1 MIELANLWVGILSF
15 FISFFSLIATI
26 VLTIVIYRLQKND
39 EEKKDRERKEDIERK
54 ARERDEELA
63 RNFIIDNQSE
73 INLLPWCA
81 IASNVKDLPAL
92 QIWRNKREYSHQI
105 YLKFDKQPE
114 GVKKEILRQEN
125 ILLSLPKTSDWV
137 SEYLNT
143 LAVDAYECGLSSE
156 KHCFLY
162 DNGKYFHRGISDY
175 WGEKTTDIARIE
187 MPNIPIKKQKNPLG
201 NLPPDFD
208 DYIVETVQRK
218 FGRHSYLEEDAMPA
232 LDFADIFFSNNQ
244 KMFVLCMMQFVR
256 GFSLSVCSNTGRNE
270 SFGTNND
277 RQIKT
282 FEDYYYE
289 SLLELYLAYH
299 PRQ

>member
-26 VLTIVIYRLQKND
+26 VLTIVIYRLQKKD
-39 EEKKDRERKEDIERK
+39 EEKRDIERKEDIERK

-114 GVKKEILRQEN
+114 RVKKEILRQEN

-143 LAVDAYECGLSSE
+143 LAIDAYECGLSSD

-162 DNGKYFHRGISDY
+162 DNGKYFHRGISNY

-187 MPNIPIKKQKNPLG
+187 MQNIPIKKPENPLG

-208 DYIVETVQRK
+208 DYIVETVRRK

-232 LDFADIFFSNNQ
+232 LDFANSFFLNNER
-244 KMFVLCMMQFVR
+244 MFVLCMMQFVR